1 MEDQTTPAPAE
12 ERERTGTATYSPED
26 NKLRLYVGRVP
37 RDEYLALR
45 AEGWTST
52 PKQSC
57 DFVAHWTPDRRDTA
71 LSYAPIIED
80 EDQSPED
87 RAADRA
93 ERFGE
98 YRDKRTTEA
107 TGRADSYDAGPSAH
121 GYQSQARAERAARRH
136 DRLATYACDAW
147 SKAEYWQRR
156 TAGVIAHALYVSA
169 PGVRMGRIKTLEA
182 EQRKMR
188 ARLDAYA
195 HTFASWKKLAEIE
208 DPAEQ
213 TAAVL
218 RYVGSVNTWAE
229 YMHPRAAEQTNEYRR
244 QNKLSIYSLMSNE
257 CDPITGAEAVA
268 LWFSNHGAPRTENDW
283 TRHYEL
289 RLAYERQMLEAQGGR
304 LEQFEVLPGGK
315 LGGKLI
321 IKVSKSTVTGRA
333 TSADVIGP
341 KVTGWTYRAANIPG
355 TDYAAHKFDLE
366 RLAPDAYTPPTPE
379 SLAELAAFNKAR
391 KANAPKKD
399 ACPLINPTDEDAE
412 RLQAIWNAA
421 RSSKWGD
428 AEKPVTRIT
437 QAQYSANSGGSYSAA
452 ETKLIA
458 AGGLEPRSHS
468 GRHLEPAICKVRFL
482 GRSVIILTDKPQKK
496 LPAEAFEDPRAA
508 QLAIVQDAIGELQNI
523 DRILRG
529 SMSDAS
535 QLLNDEQREL
545 FRLARLVG
553 YAYYDSL
560 SQRGW
565 TTKALEF
572 YKSKPIE
579 AEICGKRVTIDNE
592 AGTITQERGELFRLE
607 A

>member
-1 MEDQTTPAPAE
+1 
-12 ERERTGTATYSPED
+12 
-26 NKLRLYVGRVP
+26 
-37 RDEYLALR
+37 
-45 AEGWTST
+45 
-52 PKQSC
+52 
-57 DFVAHWTPDRRDTA
+57 
-71 LSYAPIIED
+71 
-80 EDQSPED
+80 
-87 RAADRA
+87 
-93 ERFGE
+93 
-98 YRDKRTTEA
+98 
-107 TGRADSYDAGPSAH
+107 
-121 GYQSQARAERAARRH
+121 
-136 DRLATYACDAW
+136 
-147 SKAEYWQRR
+147 
-156 TAGVIAHALYVSA
+156 
-169 PGVRMGRIKTLEA
+169 MGRIKTLEA
-182 EQRKMR
+182 EQRKLR
-188 ARLDAYA
+188 ARIDAYA
-195 HTFASWKKLAEIE
+195 HTFAAWQRLAAIA

-218 RYVGSVNTWAE
+218 RYVGSVNCWAE
-229 YMHPRAAEQTNEYRR
+229 YMHPRAAAQTNAYRR
-244 QNKLSIYSLMSNE
+244 ENKTSLYSLMTGE
-257 CDPITGAEAVA
+257 GPITGAEAVA
-268 LWFSNHGAPRTENDW
+268 LWFSDHGTPATDTDW

-333 TSADVIGP
+333 TSADVLGP
-341 KVTGWTYRAANIPG
+341 KVTGWTYRATNIPG

-399 ACPLINPTDEDAE
+399 ACPLINPTDEDAG

-421 RSSKWGD
+421 RSQKWGD

-452 ETKLIA
+452 ETKWIA
-458 AGGLEPRSHS
+458 AGGLEPRSHY

-496 LPAEAFEDPRAA
+496 LPAEAFENPHAA
-508 QLAIVQDAIGELQNI
+508 RLAIVQDAIGELQNI
-523 DRILRG
+523 DRLLRG
-529 SMSDAS
+529 SMSNTRD
-535 QLLNDEQREL
+535 LLTDEQREL

-553 YAYYDSL
+553 YAYEDSL

-572 YKSKPIE
+572 HKTKPPE
-579 AEICGKRVTIDNE
+579 PPPVFHACGNISMDN
-592 AGTITQERGELFRLE
+592 ADNCDACGAELFTLQP
-607 A
+607 